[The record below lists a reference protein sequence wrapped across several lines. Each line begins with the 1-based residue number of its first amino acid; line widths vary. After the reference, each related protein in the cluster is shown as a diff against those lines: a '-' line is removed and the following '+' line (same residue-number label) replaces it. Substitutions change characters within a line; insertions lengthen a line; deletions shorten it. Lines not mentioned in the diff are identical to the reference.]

1 MLSAGPPDCGRM
13 AGRWAG
19 SGVGLPPF
27 SAGIDRELCPQPTI
41 FHSFTEENRSTWGRS
56 DLSDL
61 ILRPRRLWKRPRF
74 ALLMRRGRP
83 DACWSSQPRPFV
95 TYYRASSMQRG
106 GRACGST
113 CAGLMNEPVCARFL
127 LDFSCRTAILK
138 AFFILVEAEDQLS
151 IPL

>member
-1 MLSAGPPDCGRM
+1 M

-61 ILRPRRLWKRPRF
+61 ILRTPGLWKRPRF
-74 ALLMRRGRP
+74 ALLVRRGRP

-127 LDFSCRTAILK
+127 LDFRA
-138 AFFILVEAEDQLS
+138 
-151 IPL
+151 